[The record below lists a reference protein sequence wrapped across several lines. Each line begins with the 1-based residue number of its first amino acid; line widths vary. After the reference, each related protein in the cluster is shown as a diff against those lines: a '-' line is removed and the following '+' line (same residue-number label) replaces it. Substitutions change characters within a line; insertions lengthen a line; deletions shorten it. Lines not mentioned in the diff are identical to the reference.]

1 MMNVSPGKKKGLTT
15 LSNARGVI
23 AAMALDQRGR
33 LQALMAAA
41 GGSEP
46 TQAMIEE
53 FKTAVTLALSPKAS
67 AILLDLEFG
76 QPAMKVR
83 HPSTGLLMTYEM
95 DSYTNHRPGRRP
107 EIIPQLSIRRLKDA
121 GADGI
126 KVLLHYSPFA
136 DRDLNE
142 EKHAFVERIGSE
154 CRAEDIPFFLE
165 IVGYDPNG
173 LSEQSLEY
181 ARLKPQIVSGGLT
194 EFSRGRY
201 GVDVLKV
208 EFPVNLKFVE
218 GSRSFA
224 GQSAYSLAEA
234 LEFFRQSGVAATLPF
249 VYLSAGVSNSEFVE
263 GLALAAQAHAPY
275 SGVLCG
281 RAIWSDGIQAYVQ
294 RGVPSLESW
303 LETEGKKN
311 IEAVITQ
318 LAQATPWFNR
328 GLP

>member
-1 MMNVSPGKKKGLTT
+1 MMNVSPGKKKSLTA
-15 LSNARGVI
+15 LSDTRGVI

-41 GGSEP
+41 GGNEP

-53 FKTAVTLALSPKAS
+53 FKTAVTRALSPKAS

-107 EIIPQLSIRRLKDA
+107 AIIPQLSIRRLKEA
-121 GADGI
+121 GANGI

-136 DRDLNE
+136 DQELND
-142 EKHAFVERIGSE
+142 EKRAFVERIGSE

-165 IVGYDPNG
+165 VVGYDPNG
-173 LSEQSLEY
+173 LSEQTLEY
-181 ARLKPQIVSGGLT
+181 ARLKPQIVSGGLA
-194 EFSRGRY
+194 EFSRERY

-224 GQSAYSLAEA
+224 GNKAYARDEA
-234 LEFFRQSGVAATLPF
+234 LEFFRQSGEATTRPF
-249 VYLSAGVSNSEFVE
+249 VYLSAGVSNNEFVE
-263 GLALAAQAHAPY
+263 SLALAAEARVPF

-281 RAIWSDGIQAYVQ
+281 RAIWSDGIQAYIRQ
-294 RGVPSLESW
+294 GVPALEDW

-311 IEAVITQ
+311 IEAVNSQ

-328 GLP
+328 SLP